1 MLDAMFS
8 ARRPACCLMVWA
20 AGCLAAPP
28 AADEDQA
35 VGDCEPILED
45 RFDDDGLWVA
55 TDTDPGS
62 GVTRA
67 PDAVWITSA
76 PTDGDGDAYADLHS
90 KAVAPIADTVLT
102 AALLVG
108 GDAVGGDAV
117 GGISWDHA
125 DNGEDDYFD
134 FVVDAGSLLAV
145 RKEADGEHREI
156 CSSGCP
162 QYDPELHA
170 SLRLR
175 AAGDEVLYEVSPGG
189 AAWREIARAPIAA
202 GAYRA
207 VAFTW
212 AAAPD
217 ESDLEVNGMAWTTCE
232 R

>member
-28 AADEDQA
+28 AAEEGNA
-35 VGDCEPILED
+35 AGDCEPILEN
-45 RFDDDGLWVA
+45 RFDDVDLWA
-55 TDTDPGS
+55 TEIEPGS
-62 GVTRA
+62 DVTRA

-76 PTDGDGDAYADLHS
+76 PSDVDGDAYVDLHS

-102 AALLVG
+102 SALLVG

-125 DNGEDDYFD
+125 DNADNDYFD
-134 FVVDAGSLLAV
+134 LVVDAGSLLAV

-162 QYDPELHA
+162 PYDPDLHA
-170 SLRLR
+170 WLRLR
-175 AAGDEVLYEVSPGG
+175 AAGDEVLYEVSAGG
-189 AAWREIARAPIAA
+189 PAWTEIARAPLAA
-202 GAYRA
+202 GDYRA
-207 VAFTW
+207 VAFAW

-217 ESDLEVNGMAWTTCE
+217 DSDLEVTEMAWAACA

>member
-1 MLDAMFS
+1 MLDAMFG
-8 ARRPACCLMVWA
+8 ARRLACCLMVWV

-28 AADEDQA
+28 AADGEP
-35 VGDCEPILED
+35 VGPTCEPILED
-45 RFDDDGLWVA
+45 RFDDVGLWA
-55 TDTDPGS
+55 TAIEPGS
-62 GVTRA
+62 DVTRA
-67 PDAVWITSA
+67 PDAVWITSE
-76 PTDGDGDAYADLHS
+76 PSDGDGDAYADLHS

-125 DNGEDDYFD
+125 DSADDDYFD
-134 FVVDAGSLLAV
+134 FVVDAGFLLAV

-162 QYDPELHA
+162 PYDPELHA
-170 SLRLR
+170 LFRMR
-175 AAGDEVLYEVSPGG
+175 AAGEEVLYEVSPSGT
-189 AAWREIARAPIAA
+189 AWTEIARAPLAA

-207 VAFTW
+207 VAFAW

-217 ESDLEVNGMAWTTCE
+217 ESDLEVTEMAWAACE